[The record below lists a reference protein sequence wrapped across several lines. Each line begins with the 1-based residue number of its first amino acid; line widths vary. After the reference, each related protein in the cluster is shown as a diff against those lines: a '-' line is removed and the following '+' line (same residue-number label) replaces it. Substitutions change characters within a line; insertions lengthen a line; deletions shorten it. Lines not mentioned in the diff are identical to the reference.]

1 MPLALLF
8 LIVPLLALEQDE
20 AVKVC
25 EQPKSVPDFRIFYDE
40 NATSEQIDSGLEQ
53 ILDFLRQNPHR
64 VNDELGEYCDR
75 LFTPFIF
82 NTKMYNTGETN
93 FERIE
98 KVLEFKPD
106 LNYKTVIA
114 SPICN
119 SALLLM
125 PLPSGQKSKLY
136 EADVIRLVKL
146 LVRHGADANDKFVL
160 SCVYGANGFG
170 IFKELLSMNADM
182 SEIALQIAV
191 DMRSFAYEN
200 GYTLKFGEAVNLKAA
215 RFGKS
220 AKFMEFYREKM
231 RYFEEFLKFKSLKEL
246 NKGGLR
252 FFIETNLALDNA
264 EAIEFLLKNGL
275 CEPADECEFLRKK
288 AKFYEATEVL
298 KLKF

>member
-8 LIVPLLALEQDE
+8 LFVPLFALEQDE
-20 AVKVC
+20 AIKVC
-25 EQPKSVPDFRIFYDE
+25 EQLKSVPDFRIFYDE
-40 NATSEQIDSGLEQ
+40 NATSEQIDSGLDQ

-64 VNDELGEYCDR
+64 VNDEFGKNCDR

-98 KVLEFKPD
+98 KALKFKPD
-106 LNYKTVIA
+106 LNYKTVVA

-125 PLPSGQKSKLY
+125 PLPSGQKSKLS

-191 DMRSFAYEN
+191 DMRSFAYQN
-200 GYTLKFGEAVNLKAA
+200 GATLKFDETVNLKAA
-215 RFGKS
+215 QFGKS
-220 AKFMEFYREKM
+220 AKFREFYREKM
-231 RYFEEFLKFKSLKEL
+231 RYFEEFLKFKSLKEI

-264 EAIEFLLKNGL
+264 KAIEFLLKNGL
-275 CEPADECEFLRKK
+275 CERASECEFLRKK
-288 AKFYEATEVL
+288 AKIYGAAEVL